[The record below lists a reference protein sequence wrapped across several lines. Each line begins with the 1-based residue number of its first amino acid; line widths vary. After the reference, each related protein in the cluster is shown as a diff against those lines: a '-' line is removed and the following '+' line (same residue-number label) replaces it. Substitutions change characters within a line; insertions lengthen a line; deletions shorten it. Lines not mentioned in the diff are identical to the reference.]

1 MSPRANERGAIDDV
15 ADDVAAAP
23 ARPVHVVVVAYGDPG
38 ALATCLEA
46 LAGAYPV
53 VVVDNSSTPATREVA
68 ARAGATY
75 LDPGENLGFSR
86 AVNLGLRQLPLSGVD
101 VLLLNPDAVI
111 GPDGIEALRG
121 ALHGAPQVACVAPA
135 QHRPGSDN
143 PAPVCWPF
151 PTPLGAWTEAVGL
164 GRFSR
169 GWGYVI
175 ASVLLV
181 RGSALVDVGG
191 LDEGFF
197 LYAEEA
203 DWERRAT
210 RRGWT
215 AAYRPEISALHV
227 GAATDSDAAR
237 REIRFHAGVETYV
250 RKWHGTA
257 GWHSYQAA
265 TVLTALRRAVVFT
278 GARRRASL
286 RLARLYLGGPVRTA
300 RQRAMIPER
309 SHHVP
314 DLGRGGD
321 AP

>member
-1 MSPRANERGAIDDV
+1 MSPADGV
-15 ADDVAAAP
+15 APAP
-23 ARPVHVVVVAYGDPG
+23 ARPVHVLVVAYGDPG
-38 ALATCLEA
+38 ALATCLAA
-46 LAGAYPV
+46 LTGAYPV

-68 ARAGATY
+68 TRAGATY
-75 LDPGENLGFSR
+75 LDPGENLGFAK
-86 AVNLGLRQLPLSGVD
+86 AVNQGLRQLPLSGAD

-111 GPDGIEALRG
+111 GPDGIEALRRALDG
-121 ALHGAPQVACVAPA
+121 AAQVACVAPA

-169 GWGYVI
+169 RWGYVI

-210 RRGWT
+210 RRGW
-215 AAYRPEISALHV
+215 AVSYRPEISSLHI
-227 GAATDSDAAR
+227 GAATDSDPGR
-237 REIRFHAGVETYV
+237 REVRFHAGVETYV
-250 RKWHGTA
+250 RKWHGAA

-265 TVLTALRRAVVFT
+265 TVVTALRRAAVFT

-286 RLARLYLGGPVRTA
+286 RLARLYLGGPARTA
-300 RQRAMIPER
+300 RQQGMIPER
-309 SHHVP
+309 AHDVP
-314 DLGRGGD
+314 GLGSDGE